1 MDTSKLDRSEILGM
15 VAAGV
20 LAETFETAVTFPVAV
35 APVADRLDEL
45 ELAPPASPRRL
56 RNPPKPPPKGL
67 ELVAVVTVSVAL

>member
-1 MDTSKLDRSEILGM
+1 VNVT
-15 VAAGV
+15 VAGYCATPE
-20 LAETFETAVTFPVAV
+20 LALATFETAVTFPVAV

-45 ELAPPASPRRL
+45 ELPPPPSPRRL